1 MVKQRWSGTGQ
12 LALMVDAITEVQTDG
27 GAQCFPL
34 YLYDGAD
41 GANDD
46 QDEDA
51 KAGDVSALPF
61 AAARTTPSGRRDGV
75 TDAGLAHFRSAYP
88 ATDITKEDVFYY
100 VYGVLHSA
108 DYRERYADNLGK
120 DLPRMP
126 RVKTAADFW
135 SFSRAGRALG
145 ELHVGYER
153 VPEYDARVEGPAK
166 PTSAQHRV
174 ERMKFGK
181 GKDKSVIHYNEFITI
196 HNIPVEAYDYL
207 VNGRSAIEWVMERQ
221 SVTTDKASGIVK
233 DANAWATETVGDARY
248 PLSLLLRVIT
258 VSLETMKI
266 VRDLPALDIMDD
278 VAPASAPADA
288 QVVTF
293 RRVSPKP
300 DERFK
305 SCVPLVDL
313 HAAAGA
319 WSDVQEAVPELDDP
333 GLQWVAWDGAPR
345 FTKDMFVARVQGR
358 SMLPDIPDGAYCLF
372 RRVALPS
379 SPDRAVLVRHA
390 GAANPET
397 GGQYTVKRYR
407 EEKGTNGEKRVVL
420 QPTNPEFAPIVIT
433 PHSADEVRV
442 VAEVVE
448 TLSG

>member
-1 MVKQRWSGTGQ
+1 
-12 LALMVDAITEVQTDG
+12 
-27 GAQCFPL
+27 
-34 YLYDGAD
+34 
-41 GANDD
+41 
-46 QDEDA
+46 
-51 KAGDVSALPF
+51 
-61 AAARTTPSGRRDGV
+61 
-75 TDAGLAHFRSAYP
+75 
-88 ATDITKEDVFYY
+88 
-100 VYGVLHSA
+100 
-108 DYRERYADNLGK
+108 
-120 DLPRMP
+120 
-126 RVKTAADFW
+126 
-135 SFSRAGRALG
+135 
-145 ELHVGYER
+145 
-153 VPEYDARVEGPAK
+153 
-166 PTSAQHRV
+166 
-174 ERMKFGK
+174 MKFGK
-181 GKDKSVIHYNEFITI
+181 TKRESGGTDKDKSTVIYNDLITVQD
-196 HNIPVEAYDYL
+196 IPLEAYDYV
-207 VNGRSAIEWVMERQ
+207 VNGKPAIEWVMERQ

-233 DANAWATETVGDARY
+233 DANAWATETAGDARY

-266 VRDLPALDIMDD
+266 VRDLPALDIIDD
-278 VAPASAPADA
+278 EAPASAPAAA
-288 QVVTF
+288 QVVPF
-293 RRVSPKP
+293 RRVSPTP